1 MPRWPSSGS
10 KDAKFEK
17 LRKGLM
23 AAGLVQVCQD
33 GQVVLWGGAADV
45 LGYR

>member
-1 MPRWPSSGS
+1 MS
-10 KDAKFEK
+10 KKGKVSKLDK